1 MNYLTRSMSN
11 YGCLLLLCCGCM
23 ASSDSPDVTL
33 EKGNILADRGKYD
46 DAIPVYTRA
55 IEAFRDRPDVYYKR
69 GVCYENLQ
77 LFEKALVDY
86 TKCLELD
93 PEYADAINN
102 KGVVLAQVQKFQ
114 EAADQFTL
122 LVDKYPDNVLALRNR
137 GLCLHDLGKYSE
149 SIQDYEKAIELDET
163 DAQTWFQKGNVFL
176 EQDMFG
182 EAIADFNKAIE
193 LDVGYAKAWMNRG
206 VAQYHRGNKAE
217 AMADLRQSSEL
228 DENIVIPGIDWADAS
243 AAPEADVVI
252 VAKPV
257 FSEDVSTWNTVE
269 LFVKD
274 FLVKNGYGTVTVTA
288 AYAELQCALVSA
300 TKNDI
305 SFQVYV
311 GVEQDGKVSLPAPSG
326 VADESRAMLLVVKS
340 ERKSA
345 GEAAQLSVAQV
356 NENWSPGR
364 LNPVVVEIPVASKAA
379 AK

>member
-1 MNYLTRSMSN
+1 MSNITRSINS

-55 IEAFRDRPDVYYKR
+55 IEAFKDRPDVYYRR
-69 GVCYENLQ
+69 GVCYENLE
-77 LFEKALVDY
+77 LFDKALVDY

-102 KGVVLAQVQKFQ
+102 KGVVLAQVQRFQ

-122 LVDKYPDNVLALRNR
+122 LVEKYPDNVLALRNR
-137 GLCLHDLGKYSE
+137 GLCLHDLGKYSDA
-149 SIQDYEKAIELDET
+149 IQDYRKAIELDET

-193 LDVGYAKAWMNRG
+193 LDAGYAKAWMNRG
-206 VAQYHRGNKAE
+206 VAQYHRGNRTE
-217 AMADLRQSSEL
+217 AMADLRKSSEL
-228 DENIVIPGIDWADAS
+228 DENIVIPGIDWAE

-274 FLVKNGYGTVTVTA
+274 FLVKNGYGAVTITESFT
-288 AYAELQCALVSA
+288 ELQCALVSA

-305 SFQVYV
+305 SFRIYV
-311 GVEQDGKVSLPAPSG
+311 GVERDGKVSLPAPSG
-326 VADESRAMLLVVKS
+326 VTDESQAMLLVVKS

-345 GEAAQLSVAQV
+345 EEPVQLSVVQV
-356 NENWSPGR
+356 NENWSPGA
-364 LNPVVVEIPVASKAA
+364 LNPVVIEIPVASNSAA
-379 AK
+379 E